1 MDSTIIISRY
11 NEDIQWFNDLN
22 TFSKKIIYNK
32 GPKLNSSRN
41 IEIINLPN
49 VGRESHTWLYHIVKN
64 YKTLSSY
71 NVFLQG
77 RIDDLGCMSFNDPN
91 DYLLKLK
98 RNSFVTSRFGLLGPY
113 HWKKNLGIEND
124 IRYKDDWEKGNISRN
139 KNGFRKYAKKFF
151 RDIPLI
157 TATSYGGCFG
167 VTKKSITNLDKNL
180 YINLLKT
187 VSNHSHPI
195 EAHYLE
201 RLWCYMF
208 SKNTFLYKAFFDV
221 VKTKIERRL
230 TINFGI

>member
-11 NEDIQWFNDLN
+11 NEDVQWFSDLN

-32 GPKLNSSRN
+32 GDKLEPQKN

-64 YKTLSSY
+64 FETLSIY
-71 NVFLQG
+71 NIFLQG

-91 DYLLKLK
+91 KYLLKLK
-98 RNSFVTSRFGLLGPY
+98 KYSFVTSRFGLLGPY
-113 HWKKNLGIEND
+113 HWKENLGIEND
-124 IRYKDDWEKGNISRN
+124 IRYKDDWETGKISRN
-139 KNGFRKYAKKFF
+139 IHGFRKYAKKFF

-167 VTKKSITNLDKNL
+167 VTKKSIRNLNKNL

-208 SKNTFLYKAFFDV
+208 SKNDFLYEACLDV
-221 VKTKIERRL
+221 LKTKFERRF
-230 TINFGI
+230 NFKFGT